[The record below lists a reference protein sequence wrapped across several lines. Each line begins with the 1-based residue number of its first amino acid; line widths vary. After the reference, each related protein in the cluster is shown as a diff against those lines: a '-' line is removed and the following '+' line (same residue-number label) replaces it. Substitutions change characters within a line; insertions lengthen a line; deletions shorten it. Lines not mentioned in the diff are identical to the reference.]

1 MKINYLGVFPVEQHI
16 TMLVM
21 PPQQS
26 KQLRISASRSK
37 PPLKALNQRQQRW
50 SDGGEGLSL
59 GENNNPRL
67 RANGP
72 TTQAMLPTIDY
83 R

>member
-1 MKINYLGVFPVEQHI
+1 
-16 TMLVM
+16 M
-21 PPQQS
+21 PP
-26 KQLRISASRSK
+26 I
-37 PPLKALNQRQQRW
+37 KATNQRQQRW
-50 SDGGEGLSL
+50 SDGDEGLSL
-59 GENNNPRL
+59 DENSDPRL